1 MNFVL
6 LIFSNVFISRKFAK
20 ISSLM
25 DLKFFKKSKS
35 TLIFLIV
42 FSAISIPV
50 FYHLVKVDKKLKI
63 YNPADVNPSLV
74 HQSIKHITKDHR
86 IADFELI
93 NQNGEVITNKN
104 YKNKIY
110 VADFF
115 FTRCTNICIAMAYN
129 MSELQEF
136 YKNDDDMMFLSHSV
150 TPTID
155 SVSVLREYA
164 NNKGVIDAKW
174 NVTTGSKKHIY
185 ELARKSYLAVIEDGD
200 GGENDFIHTEQF
212 VLIDKQRRIR
222 GFYDG
227 TEKKD
232 MDKLKKDVA
241 LLKEEYTIE

>member
-1 MNFVL
+1 
-6 LIFSNVFISRKFAK
+6 
-20 ISSLM
+20 M

-50 FYHLVKVDKKLKI
+50 YYHLLKVDKKLKI
-63 YNPADVNPSLV
+63 YSPADVNPSLV
-74 HQSIKHITKDHR
+74 HQSIKHITKDHT
-86 IADFELI
+86 IGDFELT
-93 NQNGEVITNKN
+93 NQNGEIITNKN
-104 YKNKIY
+104 YENKIY

-129 MSELQEF
+129 MSELQEY
-136 YKNDDDMMFLSHSV
+136 YKNDDDIMFLSHSV
-150 TPTID
+150 TPIID
-155 SVSVLREYA
+155 SVSVLKEYA
-164 NNKGVIDAKW
+164 INKGVIDAKW

-185 ELARKSYLAVIEDGD
+185 ELARKSYFAVIENGD

-212 VLIDKQRRIR
+212 VLIDKKRRIR

-232 MDKLKKDVA
+232 MEKLKKDMA
-241 LLKEEYTIE
+241 ILKEEYTDK